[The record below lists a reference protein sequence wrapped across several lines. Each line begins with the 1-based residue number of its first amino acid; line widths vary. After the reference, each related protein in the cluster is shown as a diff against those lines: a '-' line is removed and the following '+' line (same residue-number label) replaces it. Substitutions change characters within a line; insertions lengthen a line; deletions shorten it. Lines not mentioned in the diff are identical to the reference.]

1 MRRSKEVVQREVKR
15 RDGHEGNNRRVTPRV
30 HSQLTYPGT
39 RARLRPESA
48 RLLPECRGKGARW
61 AVGLVPK

>member
-15 RDGHEGNNRRVTPRV
+15 RDGHEGNNRGGGVTPRV

-48 RLLPECRGKGARW
+48 RLVLGVQG
-61 AVGLVPK
+61 

>member
-48 RLLPECRGKGARW
+48 RLLGVQG
-61 AVGLVPK
+61 